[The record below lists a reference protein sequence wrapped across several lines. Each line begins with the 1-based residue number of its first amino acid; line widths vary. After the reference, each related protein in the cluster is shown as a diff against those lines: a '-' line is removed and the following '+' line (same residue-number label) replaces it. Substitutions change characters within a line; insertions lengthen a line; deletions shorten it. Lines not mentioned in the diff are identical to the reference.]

1 MAEAKIMGR
10 KKLHETPA
18 DKVAASRNRWKVTN
32 DQTGVTNKRFEV
44 WIPNTQEDMEKVQ
57 ALAAELRR
65 NAGTTVT
72 EDLLTSSPRLK
83 PGD

>member
-1 MAEAKIMGR
+1 MGR
-10 KKLHETPA
+10 KKIHKTSGE
-18 DKVAASRNRWKVTN
+18 KVAASRNRWKVTN

-57 ALAAELRR
+57 ELAAELRR

-72 EDLLTSSPRLK
+72 EDLIF
-83 PGD
+83 